1 MRAPE
6 HALEPSE
13 PQVAYEIGGQR
24 WNKGTT
30 GFEEAVAQAH
40 EQHLRPR
47 CLCQRDTQGQGIEM
61 YVARL
66 LDGYIVKRMPNTG
79 SQHATAC
86 PSYEPPAD
94 LSGLGQLL
102 GTAILENPS
111 TGTTTLKLDFP
122 MTKMPGR
129 SAPPPASSTASSASS
144 QGNKLTL
151 RSLLHYL
158 WDQAELT
165 RWQPSFTGKR
175 SWATVRRHLLRAA
188 ENKVVGG
195 HPLLASL
202 YIPEVFSVE
211 NKDAIT
217 ARRLQQWTRSR
228 PTSGSPQ
235 PLMLMIV
242 EVKEIVPARY
252 GHKAVIKHVPDQ
264 PFGLDDQ
271 LYRRLARCFEQELA
285 LWSAV
290 ENLHML
296 MIATFRMT
304 DAGLPNIVE
313 LSLMPATAQW
323 HLIEDHFDRQLLE
336 KLVGE
341 GRSFI
346 KCLRYNAPTSKVGV
360 SASLTDCGAS
370 PHFLIIERQ
379 SFNKDESAGDLE
391 RLITSEGQR
400 PWVWNALVE
409 PLPKIP
415 VKGRSYIE
423 PLLFKPASGDQLNW
437 GSRSTMQTS
446 RT

>member
-1 MRAPE
+1 MRAPQ
-6 HALEPSE
+6 HVHEPSE
-13 PQVAYEIGGQR
+13 PQVAYEIRGQR
-24 WNKGTT
+24 WSKDEP
-30 GFEEAVAQAH
+30 GFAEAVAQAH

-47 CLCQRDTQGQGIEM
+47 CLCMSDTESRGIEM

-102 GTAILENPS
+102 GTAIVENPS
-111 TGTTTLKLDFP
+111 TGETTLKLDFP

-129 SAPPPASSTASSASS
+129 SKPPAASSNASSVSS

-165 RWQPSFTGKR
+165 RWQPSFAGKR

-188 ENKVVGG
+188 ENKVVSG

-217 ARRLQQWTRSR
+217 TRRLQQWAHSRST
-228 PTSGSPQ
+228 PGNLQ
-235 PLMLMIV
+235 PLMLMIA

-264 PFGLDDQ
+264 PFGLDDE
-271 LYRRLARCFEQELA
+271 LYRRLGRCFEHELA
-285 LWSAV
+285 LWSSV
-290 ENLHML
+290 EHLHML
-296 MIATFRMT
+296 MIATFKLT
-304 DAGLPNIVE
+304 DAGLPSIVE
-313 LSLMPATAQW
+313 LSLTPATAQW
-323 HLIEDHFDRQLLE
+323 HLVEDQFERELVE

-346 KCLRYNAPTSKVGV
+346 KCLSYNVPASMAGV

-370 PHFLIIERQ
+370 PQILIVTRR
-379 SFNKDESAGDLE
+379 SFTADEIAGGLE
-391 RLITSEGQR
+391 RLITAEGLR

-409 PLPKIP
+409 PLPQFP
-415 VKGRSYIE
+415 VKG
-423 PLLFKPASGDQLNW
+423 
-437 GSRSTMQTS
+437 
-446 RT
+446 

>member
-6 HALEPSE
+6 HVLEPSE

-24 WNKGTT
+24 WNKGST
-30 GFEEAVAQAH
+30 GFAAAVAQAH

-47 CLCQRDTQGQGIEM
+47 CLCQRDAQGQGIEM

-79 SQHATAC
+79 SQHATTC

-129 SAPPPASSTASSASS
+129 SALPPASSTASSVSS

-165 RWQPSFTGKR
+165 RWQPGFAGKR

-211 NKDAIT
+211 QRDALS
-217 ARRLQQWTRSR
+217 ARRMAQW
-228 PTSGSPQ
+228 SPFITTTNQ
-235 PLMLMIV
+235 PQHLMLLIA
-242 EVKEIVPARY
+242 EVKEIVPARFGY
-252 GHKAVIKHVPDQ
+252 KAVVKHLPDQ
-264 PFGLDDQ
+264 PFLLDEQ
-271 LYRRLARCFEQELA
+271 LYRRMERHFDSVLT
-285 LWSAV
+285 LWGATDD
-290 ENLHML
+290 LHML
-296 MIATFRMT
+296 IIATFGIADT
-304 DAGLPNIVE
+304 GLPTILE
-313 LSLMPATAQW
+313 LSLMPVTRCW
-323 HLIEDHFDRQLLE
+323 LPIESGFELHLIER
-336 KLVGE
+336 LVAE
-341 GRSFI
+341 GRSFL
-346 KCLRYNAPTSKVGV
+346 KGLRYGQSESSVIA
-360 SASLTDCGAS
+360 SATLTDCG
-370 PHFLIIERQ
+370 
-379 SFNKDESAGDLE
+379 ES
-391 RLITSEGQR
+391 T
-400 PWVWNALVE
+400 
-409 PLPKIP
+409 
-415 VKGRSYIE
+415 
-423 PLLFKPASGDQLNW
+423 PLLHVAQPTHHEGGQSVDTDDPRMPAWRWNPSAEAMPQLPARAA
-437 GSRSTMQTS
+437 RSANQRS
-446 RT
+446 PVLECR

>member
-211 NKDAIT
+211 QRDALS
-217 ARRLQQWTRSR
+217 ARRMAQW
-228 PTSGSPQ
+228 SPFITTTNQ
-235 PLMLMIV
+235 PQHLMLLIA
-242 EVKEIVPARY
+242 EVKEIVPARFGY
-252 GHKAVIKHVPDQ
+252 KAVVKHLPDQ
-264 PFGLDDQ
+264 PFLLDEQ
-271 LYRRLARCFEQELA
+271 LYRRMERHFDSVLT
-285 LWSAV
+285 LWGATDD
-290 ENLHML
+290 LHML
-296 MIATFRMT
+296 IIATFGIADT
-304 DAGLPNIVE
+304 GLPTIFE
-313 LSLMPATAQW
+313 LSLMPVTRCW
-323 HLIEDHFDRQLLE
+323 LPIENGFELHLIER
-336 KLVGE
+336 LVAE
-341 GRSFI
+341 GRSFV
-346 KCLRYNAPTSKVGV
+346 KGLRYGQSESSVIA
-360 SASLTDCGAS
+360 SATLTDCG
-370 PHFLIIERQ
+370 
-379 SFNKDESAGDLE
+379 ES
-391 RLITSEGQR
+391 T
-400 PWVWNALVE
+400 
-409 PLPKIP
+409 
-415 VKGRSYIE
+415 
-423 PLLFKPASGDQLNW
+423 PLLHVAQPTRHEGGQSVDTDDPRMPAWRWNPSAEAMPQLPARAA
-437 GSRSTMQTS
+437 RSANQRS
-446 RT
+446 PVLECR

>member
-6 HALEPSE
+6 HVLEPSE

-129 SAPPPASSTASSASS
+129 SAPPPASSTASSVSS
-144 QGNKLTL
+144 HGNKLTL

-165 RWQPSFTGKR
+165 RWQPSFAGKR

-235 PLMLMIV
+235 PLMLMIA

-271 LYRRLARCFEQELA
+271 LYRRLGRCFEQELA
-285 LWSAV
+285 LWSSA

-296 MIATFRMT
+296 MIASFRVA
-304 DAGLPNIVE
+304 DGGFPSIVE
-313 LSLMPATAQW
+313 LSLIPATAQW
-323 HLIEDHFDRQLLE
+323 HLVEDQFEHQLVD
-336 KLVGE
+336 KLVGN

-346 KCLRYNAPTSKVGV
+346 KCLRYDAPKSKVSVG
-360 SASLTDCGAS
+360 ASLTDCGAS
-370 PHFLIIERQ
+370 PQVLVITRLSISANEI
-379 SFNKDESAGDLE
+379 DESLG
-391 RLITSEGQR
+391 RLIAIQGR
-400 PWVWNALVE
+400 LPWVWNALND
-409 PLPKIP
+409 PIP
-415 VKGRSYIE
+415 CFPVQ
-423 PLLFKPASGDQLNW
+423 D
-437 GSRSTMQTS
+437 
-446 RT
+446 

>member
-30 GFEEAVAQAH
+30 GFAEAVAQAH

-47 CLCQRDTQGQGIEM
+47 CLCQRDAQGQGIEM

-79 SQHATAC
+79 SQHNTAC

-129 SAPPPASSTASSASS
+129 SAPSPASSNASSVSS

-165 RWQPSFTGKR
+165 RWQPGFAGKR

-228 PTSGSPQ
+228 PASGSPQ
-235 PLMLMIV
+235 PLMLMIS
-242 EVKEIVPARY
+242 EVKEIVPSRY
-252 GHKAVIKHVPDQ
+252 GYKAVIKHVPDQ
-264 PFGLDDQ
+264 PFGLDDK
-271 LYRRLARCFEQELA
+271 LYRRLGRCFEQELA
-285 LWSAV
+285 LWSAA

-313 LSLMPATAQW
+313 LSLMPATPQW
-323 HLIEDHFDRQLLE
+323 HLVEDQFDRQLAE

-346 KCLRYNAPTSKVGV
+346 KCLRYNAPVSEVGA

-370 PHFLIIERQ
+370 PQILIVARR
-379 SFNKDESAGDLE
+379 SFNEDEIPGDLE

-409 PLPKIP
+409 ALPQFPCKDQSHIKSPPFEPDLGDP
-415 VKGRSYIE
+415 VIWY
-423 PLLFKPASGDQLNW
+423 
-437 GSRSTMQTS
+437 
-446 RT
+446 

>member
-1 MRAPE
+1 M
-6 HALEPSE
+6 
-13 PQVAYEIGGQR
+13 GGQR
-24 WNKGTT
+24 WNKGST
-30 GFEEAVAQAH
+30 GFADAVAQAH

-47 CLCQRDTQGQGIEM
+47 CLCQPDAEGHGVEM

-79 SQHATAC
+79 SQHATTC

-111 TGTTTLKLDFP
+111 TSETTLKLDFP

-129 SAPPPASSTASSASS
+129 SKPPPASSDARSVSCR
-144 QGNKLTL
+144 GNKLTL

-217 ARRLQQWTRSR
+217 ARRLQQWKRSR

-235 PLMLMIV
+235 PLMLLIA
-242 EVKEIVPARY
+242 EVKEIVAARY

-264 PFGLDDQ
+264 AFGLDDQ
-271 LYRRLARCFEQELA
+271 LYRRLGRCFEQELA
-285 LWSAV
+285 LWSGV

-304 DAGLPNIVE
+304 DAGLPSVVE

-323 HLIEDHFDRQLLE
+323 HLIEDHFDRQLVE

-346 KCLRYNAPTSKVGV
+346 QCLRFNAPASKVGV
-360 SASLTDCGAS
+360 SASLTDCGS
-370 PHFLIIERQ
+370 STQFLFVVRQ
-379 SFNKDESAGDLE
+379 SSHRDEHGEYLE
-391 RLITSEGQR
+391 RLVIDKGQQS
-400 PWVWNALVE
+400 WVWNALVE
-409 PLPKIP
+409 ALPPFPCKDQSHIKSPPFEP
-415 VKGRSYIE
+415 V
-423 PLLFKPASGDQLNW
+423 LGDPVI
-437 GSRSTMQTS
+437 RC
-446 RT
+446 